1 MRPFFIACNWKMNPQ
16 SAQSATQLV
25 RGVVRQANRALGEV
39 VLFPPTVF
47 LKAVIHEAGVKVKCG
62 AQDVSAYQHGAYTGQ
77 ISANMLKHLGAAY
90 VIVGHSERRLHE
102 HETDLLVAQK
112 VARAFEQKLIPLV
125 CVGETNRVSSEQAW
139 RAVKKQL
146 DAVIPLFKKFS
157 KNKYVLAYEPVWAI
171 GGPVSRFASGS
182 STRMFEDL
190 TNKKDLAN
198 HYGVV
203 DPKRAAEM
211 IARIKLYFRAQIGR
225 VPVVLYGGS
234 VNGKSVRDLLHY
246 DHLIDGFLIGSAST
260 QVQTIIS
267 LIKTIYGK
275 RSRKKGA
282 L

>member
-1 MRPFFIACNWKMNPQ
+1 MNPQ
-16 SAQSATQLV
+16 STQRATQLV

-39 VLFPPTVF
+39 VLFPPAVF
-47 LKAVIHEAGVKVKCG
+47 LKTVIHEAGAKVKCG

-77 ISANMLKHLGAAY
+77 ISADMLKHLGAAY
-90 VIVGHSERRLHE
+90 VIVGHSERRLYE

-112 VARAFEQKLIPLV
+112 VARAFEQKLVPLV

-157 KNKYVLAYEPVWAI
+157 KNKYVFAYEPVWAI
-171 GGPVSRFASGS
+171 GGHK
-182 STRMFEDL
+182 EI
-190 TNKKDLAN
+190 
-198 HYGVV
+198 
-203 DPKRAAEM
+203 DPARAVEM